1 MILQRLSE
9 AHGVSGHEE
18 EVRSIIL
25 EEIRGRVE
33 ECRVDAVGNLIS
45 RRKGSGGRSSG
56 CWPPRTWTKSV
67 S

>member
-25 EEIRGRVE
+25 EEIRGRV
-33 ECRVDAVGNLIS
+33 
-45 RRKGSGGRSSG
+45 
-56 CWPPRTWTKSV
+56 
-67 S
+67 